1 MKDKQTYKKHKEHGE
16 DISHENE
23 RIHTNSVNHLTT
35 EDRGPADLSFVI
47 DDYKKQLY
55 EMQQYKSQCIQ
66 LENKLKGGKAIIEDF
81 AKAIKELKIFELSQA
96 KEIDRLNEYVQILE
110 LQKKNN

>member
-1 MKDKQTYKKHKEHGE
+1 MKDE
-16 DISHENE
+16 DKTFENE
-23 RIHTNSVNHLTT
+23 RKHMNEPV

-66 LENKLKGGKAIIEDF
+66 LENQLKGSKAIIEDF

-96 KEIDRLNEYVQILE
+96 KEIDRLNEYVQLLE
-110 LQKKNN
+110 LEKRK

>member
-1 MKDKQTYKKHKEHGE
+1 MKDE
-16 DISHENE
+16 DKTFENE
-23 RIHTNSVNHLTT
+23 RKHTNEPV

-66 LENKLKGGKAIIEDF
+66 LENQLKGSKAIIEDF

-96 KEIDRLNEYVQILE
+96 KEIDRLNEYVQLLE
-110 LQKKNN
+110 LEKRK